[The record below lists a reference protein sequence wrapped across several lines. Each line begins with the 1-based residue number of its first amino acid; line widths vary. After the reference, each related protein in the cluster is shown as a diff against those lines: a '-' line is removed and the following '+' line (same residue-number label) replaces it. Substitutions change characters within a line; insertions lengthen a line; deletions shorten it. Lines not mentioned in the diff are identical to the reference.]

1 MQPEAEAKG
10 HSEAEEGKPG
20 IPSAKDGPGGNK
32 LCQHTTVLKL
42 MSIFVCFAAAKP
54 RLAQLTLLKTTERQ
68 KVQIIRHLAPEW
80 KDFGIYL
87 DFDPDGRTLDLIE
100 VEQKMNGPVACCRAM
115 FQHWLAGNGVP
126 ATWDTLMELL
136 QDAEQSHLAEQIKG
150 VLGL

>member
-1 MQPEAEAKG
+1 MQPAAEAKD

-20 IPSAKDGPGGNK
+20 IPAKNGPGGNK
-32 LCQHTTVLKL
+32 LCQHTAVLKL
-42 MSIFVCFAAAKP
+42 MSSCLFSAAKP
-54 RLAQLTLLKTTERQ
+54 RLAQLTLLKTTEGQ

-100 VEQKMNGPVACCRAM
+100 AEQKINGPVACCRAM
-115 FQHWLAGNGVP
+115 FQHWLAGNGAP

-136 QDAEQSHLAEQIKG
+136 QDAEQSHLAEQIKA